1 MIEQLESL
9 LDYQRARLQQLNKV
23 SRMNRDA
30 DILAQAIQ
38 ELCDGLEVSIGC
50 AVFLEK
56 HKALEI
62 ELYEL
67 ATNGKPSEKQAVT
80 QNNPV
85 GFELEP
91 SPRPEGQGTLPLEP
105 SRPIP
110 PAPQYQGS
118 MRDRYDIYVSCV
130 EGTGQ
135 PVKTFDEWMNS

>member
-1 MIEQLESL
+1 MSKSKYGNMPAAPQCVARVKGDAGIYKVWGIDWLQHRVL
-9 LDYQRARLQQLNKV
+9 LDRAGV
-23 SRMNRDA
+23 
-30 DILAQAIQ
+30 
-38 ELCDGLEVSIGC
+38 
-50 AVFLEK
+50 
-56 HKALEI
+56 
-62 ELYEL
+62 YEWTPIKNISFE
-67 ATNGKPSEKQAVT
+67 AMPTEEPSEKQAVT
-80 QNNPV
+80 QNNPA

-91 SPRPEGQGTLPLEP
+91 SPRPEEQGTLPLEP